1 MKIGKLHNLILRLQK
16 IKGFEDVATA
26 AWLHAMVRQLFLQ
39 ATPKPYPFDPLK
51 LLSPEHRLWCQKLK
65 IWGIIS

>member
-1 MKIGKLHNLILRLQK
+1 M
-16 IKGFEDVATA
+16 A
-26 AWLHAMVRQLFLQ
+26 RQLFLQ

-65 IWGIIS
+65 IWGVIS